1 MAATSDELEPS
12 QTARSDTFRG
22 KTLDNEPGVISL
34 SAANLDSVR
43 LTRPEPRDDDAT
55 EDAESTGSCAPE
67 PPPGKKFSED
77 IFANLPGIDNRN
89 TGLSKRTVTGGYF
102 TS

>member
-1 MAATSDELEPS
+1 MN
-12 QTARSDTFRG
+12 DTFSG
-22 KTLDNEPGVISL
+22 KTLADEPDVISL
-34 SAANLDSVR
+34 SAAKLDLER
-43 LTRPEPRDDDAT
+43 PTRPELRHNDAAD
-55 EDAESTGSCAPE
+55 DAESTGSCAPE
-67 PPPGKKFSED
+67 PPPGKMFSED